1 MSKKPPQP
9 RAEQGGERKVLH
21 RMACRLAPA
30 LALLRRMAQAS
41 ACAMRW
47 LLLMSV
53 ARRPAVNLL
62 LALIALELVVLG
74 IGVTRKLGDAYRWET
89 DLARTHLAV
98 VEAQLLNKGLTD
110 SALTEG
116 SAGIGAAAAD
126 APLPLP
132 DEASDEAPPLRPRD
146 VQTIIEQETGDW
158 GDEGEWN
165 ADEDPVLSAAAAQQ
179 PAEGGEGASSESQ
192 AGEQPATPEDA
203 QARAADDAAEGEPSA
218 EAAAAEDGPV
228 IPGPRALNEEEAAE
242 LDRLIRNGVAA
253 MTEGDMR
260 RCILSFEQG
269 RTIEPNHPALL
280 YYYGLAYDK
289 LLNPNRARE
298 FYMRL
303 FRMRDRAG
311 SYFERASRRLTY
323 GLEQPAAM
331 RGKLAFGPHQLRH
344 SYDEDEGERVSI
356 LLPVL
361 LAPGEEV
368 RPDDLYVTFQAF
380 DIVNGRKIEFARLAK
395 PQMAWEKGKPTWD
408 AWEEN
413 LRIDY
418 HVPPLTQEEL
428 EAYGDLKYYGFTAKL
443 YYKGEPL
450 DCISS
455 PSALILQ
462 EQRLL
467 SRRAHSSHNNLL
479 PDDGLE
485 SAEALPMSDFLQEL
499 ETPQP

>member
-1 MSKKPPQP
+1 MSKTPPQP
-9 RAEQGGERKVLH
+9 KAEPEAGGKAR
-21 RMACRLAPA
+21 RLFVRSLPTA
-30 LALLRRMAQAS
+30 LALLRRMAQAL
-41 ACAMRW
+41 ACGLGRM
-47 LLLMSV
+47 
-53 ARRPAVNLL
+53 ARACMGRRAAVHLL

-98 VEAQLLNKGLTD
+98 VEAQLLSKGLTD

-126 APLPLP
+126 APIELP
-132 DEASDEAPPLRPRD
+132 AQSSDEAPPLRPRD
-146 VQTIIEQETGDW
+146 IQTIIEQETG
-158 GDEGEWN
+158 GWN
-165 ADEDPVLSAAAAQQ
+165 AEDDPVLSAAAQQQTAAHGEDAAAQ
-179 PAEGGEGASSESQ
+179 PAPTEGAQTTAES
-192 AGEQPATPEDA
+192 
-203 QARAADDAAEGEPSA
+203 AAPAAEGEEPTP
-218 EAAAAEDGPV
+218 EATAGADSQAPV
-228 IPGPRALNEEEAAE
+228 IPAPRALNEEETAE
-242 LDRLIRNGVAA
+242 LDRLIRKGVAA
-253 MTEGDMR
+253 MTAGDMR
-260 RCILSFEQG
+260 LCILSFEQA

-298 FYMRL
+298 LYMRV

-323 GLEQPAAM
+323 GLEQPSAM
-331 RGKLAFGPHQLRH
+331 RGKLSFGPHQVRH
-344 SYDEDEGERVSI
+344 RYDENEGESVSI

-395 PQMAWEKGKPTWD
+395 PQMSWERGTPTWAD
-408 AWEEN
+408 WEEN

-418 HVPPLTQEEL
+418 AVPPLTQEEL

-467 SRRAHSSHNNLL
+467 SRRSTPSRNHLL

-485 SAEALPMSDFLQEL
+485 SEEALPITDFLHQL

>member
-1 MSKKPPQP
+1 
-9 RAEQGGERKVLH
+9 
-21 RMACRLAPA
+21 
-30 LALLRRMAQAS
+30 MAQA
-41 ACAMRW
+41 A
-47 LLLMSV
+47 
-53 ARRPAVNLL
+53 ARALGWFLRSLAGRRFAVNLL

-126 APLPLP
+126 APLELP
-132 DEASDEAPPLRPRD
+132 AGSSNEAPPLRPRD
-146 VQTIIEQETGDW
+146 IHTIIEQETGDW
-158 GDEGEWN
+158 NMED
-165 ADEDPVLSAAAAQQ
+165 DPVLSAAAQQTEGSSTATKEAAPASGDADNSAPQ
-179 PAEGGEGASSESQ
+179 PAEAPEAEIPQ
-192 AGEQPATPEDA
+192 EAPDAT
-203 QARAADDAAEGEPSA
+203 
-218 EAAAAEDGPV
+218 V
-228 IPGPRALNEEEAAE
+228 IPAPRELNEDDAAE
-242 LDRLIRNGVAA
+242 LDRLIRKGVAA
-253 MTEGDMR
+253 MTAGDMR
-260 RCILSFEQG
+260 LCILSFEQA
-269 RTIEPNHPALL
+269 RTVEPNHPALL

-323 GLEQPAAM
+323 GLEQPSAM
-331 RGKLAFGPHQLRH
+331 RGKLAFGPHQVRH
-344 SYDEDEGERVSI
+344 SYDEEEGERVSI

-395 PQMAWEKGKPTWD
+395 PQMAWEKGTPTW
-408 AWEEN
+408 AEWEEN

-418 HVPPLTQEEL
+418 AVPPLTQEEL

-467 SRRAHSSHNNLL
+467 SRRASPSHNNLL

-485 SAEALPMSDFLQEL
+485 AEEALPATDFLQEID
-499 ETPQP
+499 PGQP

>member
-1 MSKKPPQP
+1 ML
-9 RAEQGGERKVLH
+9 RALRSILPLLH
-21 RMACRLAPA
+21 RAARAVARGLGG
-30 LALLRRMAQAS
+30 LLRAS
-41 ACAMRW
+41 
-47 LLLMSV
+47 LG
-53 ARRPAVNLL
+53 RRAAASLL

-98 VEAQLLNKGLTD
+98 VEAQLLSKGVMD

-126 APLPLP
+126 APIDLPQ
-132 DEASDEAPPLRPRD
+132 ESSDEAPPLRPRD
-146 VQTIIEQETGDW
+146 IQTIIEQETSG
-158 GDEGEWN
+158 WN
-165 ADEDPVLSAAAAQQ
+165 AEDDPVLSAAAGQQQEKASEGDSAPAAQDA
-179 PAEGGEGASSESQ
+179 PALAEEGAPAAEE
-192 AGEQPATPEDA
+192 GQPT
-203 QARAADDAAEGEPSA
+203 AADS
-218 EAAAAEDGPV
+218 PV
-228 IPGPRALNEEEAAE
+228 IPGPRALSEEEAAE
-242 LDRLIRNGVAA
+242 LDRLIRTGVAA
-253 MTEGDMR
+253 MTAGDMR
-260 RCILSFEQG
+260 RCILSFEQA

-280 YYYGLAYDK
+280 YYYALAFDK

-298 FYMRL
+298 LYMRL
-303 FRMRDRAG
+303 FQMRDRAG

-331 RGKLAFGPHQLRH
+331 RGKLSFGPHQVRH
-344 SYDEDEGERVSI
+344 SYDEDEGESVSI

-395 PQMAWEKGKPTWD
+395 PQMAWEKGTPTW
-408 AWEEN
+408 AEWEEN

-418 HVPPLTQEEL
+418 VVPPLTQEEL

-467 SRRAHSSHNNLL
+467 SRRATSSHNNLL

-485 SAEALPMSDFLQEL
+485 AEEALPATDFLQEL
-499 ETPQP
+499 NTPLP

>member
-1 MSKKPPQP
+1 MSKNQPRP
-9 RAEQGGERKVLH
+9 RAEAGWHRKAGQWLPHALQSLPLLLRYTAQATTCAAGRVL
-21 RMACRLAPA
+21 RSLIGRRFAT
-30 LALLRRMAQAS
+30 ALLFS
-41 ACAMRW
+41 
-47 LLLMSV
+47 LV
-53 ARRPAVNLL
+53 
-62 LALIALELVVLG
+62 ALELVVLG

-98 VEAQLLNKGLTD
+98 VEAQLLSKGMTD

-116 SAGIGAAAAD
+116 SAGIGATAAVQQAQF
-126 APLPLP
+126 PPST
-132 DEASDEAPPLRPRD
+132 SDEAPPLRPRD
-146 VQTIIEQETGDW
+146 IQTIIEQETGGWTEED
-158 GDEGEWN
+158 
-165 ADEDPVLSAAAAQQ
+165 DPVLQAAAGHQADGNGAE
-179 PAEGGEGASSESQ
+179 PAEGEET
-192 AGEQPATPEDA
+192 PADSDTA
-203 QARAADDAAEGEPSA
+203 TTHTAAPSA
-218 EAAAAEDGPV
+218 EPPAAETQPPLAETGSPDNS
-228 IPGPRALNEEEAAE
+228 RSLSEDEAAE
-242 LDRLIRNGVAA
+242 LDRLIRKGISA
-253 MTEGDMR
+253 MTAGDMR
-260 RCILSFEQG
+260 RCILSFEQA
-269 RTIEPNHPALL
+269 RTINPNHPALL

-298 FYMRL
+298 HYMKL
-303 FRMRDRAG
+303 FHMRDRAG

-323 GLEQPAAM
+323 GLEQPSAM
-331 RGKLAFGPHQLRH
+331 RGKLAFGPHQVRH
-344 SYDEDEGERVSI
+344 SYDENEGERVSI

-395 PQMAWEKGKPTWD
+395 PHMAWEKGTPTW
-408 AWEEN
+408 AEWEEN

-418 HVPPLTQEEL
+418 AVPPLTQEEL

-467 SRRAHSSHNNLL
+467 SRRAAAPHNNLL

-485 SAEALPMSDFLQEL
+485 SEEALPAADFLQEL
-499 ETPQP
+499 STPLP

>member
-1 MSKKPPQP
+1 MAWAAAGGLWRMV
-9 RAEQGGERKVLH
+9 RACLG
-21 RMACRLAPA
+21 
-30 LALLRRMAQAS
+30 RR
-41 ACAMRW
+41 
-47 LLLMSV
+47 V
-53 ARRPAVNLL
+53 AVHLL
-62 LALIALELVVLG
+62 LAAIALELVVLG

-126 APLPLP
+126 APIELP
-132 DEASDEAPPLRPRD
+132 SQSSNEAPPLRPRD
-146 VQTIIEQETGDW
+146 IQTIIEQETSG
-158 GDEGEWN
+158 WN
-165 ADEDPVLSAAAAQQ
+165 EEDDPVLSAAAQQ
-179 PAEGGEGASSESQ
+179 QAADSATESEQASA
-192 AGEQPATPEDA
+192 AGETAATEEATNPAATEDEKAAPTPQQDSA
-203 QARAADDAAEGEPSA
+203 PVIPQARALNAD
-218 EAAAAEDGPV
+218 
-228 IPGPRALNEEEAAE
+228 EAAE
-242 LDRLIRNGVAA
+242 LDRLIRKGVAA
-253 MTEGDMR
+253 MTAGDMR
-260 RCILSFEQG
+260 LCILSLEQA

-298 FYMRL
+298 FYTRL
-303 FRMRDRAG
+303 FQMRDRAG

-323 GLEQPAAM
+323 GLEQPSAM
-331 RGKLAFGPHQLRH
+331 RGKLAFGPHQVRH
-344 SYDEDEGERVSI
+344 SYDENEGESVSI

-361 LAPGEEV
+361 LAPGEDV

-395 PQMAWEKGKPTWD
+395 PQMSWEKGTPTWEQ
-408 AWEEN
+408 WEEN

-418 HVPPLTQEEL
+418 VVPPLTQEEL

-467 SRRAHSSHNNLL
+467 SRRANSPRNNLL

-485 SAEALPMSDFLQEL
+485 SEEALPASDFLQEL
-499 ETPQP
+499 HTPLP

>member
-1 MSKKPPQP
+1 MSKP
-9 RAEQGGERKVLH
+9 RSKAEPARKT
-21 RMACRLAPA
+21 
-30 LALLRRMAQAS
+30 LALLHRAALAFARAAGCLLRACLGRR
-41 ACAMRW
+41 
-47 LLLMSV
+47 V
-53 ARRPAVNLL
+53 AVNLL

-98 VEAQLLNKGLTD
+98 VEAQLLSKGLSD

-126 APLPLP
+126 APIEMPP
-132 DEASDEAPPLRPRD
+132 QSSNEAPPLRPRD
-146 VQTIIEQETGDW
+146 IQTIVEQETG
-158 GDEGEWN
+158 EWSIE
-165 ADEDPVLSAAAAQQ
+165 DDPVLSAAAQQQTDHTAAEESDTTPAESPGTEESAAPQ
-179 PAEGGEGASSESQ
+179 PAPQE
-192 AGEQPATPEDA
+192 
-203 QARAADDAAEGEPSA
+203 A
-218 EAAAAEDGPV
+218 EATV
-228 IPGPRALNEEEAAE
+228 IPPPRKLSEDDAAE

-253 MTEGDMR
+253 MTAGDMR
-260 RCILSFEQG
+260 RCILSLEQA
-269 RTIEPNHPALL
+269 RTLEPNHPALL

-289 LLNPNRARE
+289 LLNPDRARE

-303 FRMRDRAG
+303 FQMRDRAG

-323 GLEQPAAM
+323 GLEQPGAM

-344 SYDEDEGERVSI
+344 SYDENEGETVSI

-361 LAPGEEV
+361 LSPGEEV

-395 PQMAWEKGKPTWD
+395 PQMAWEKGTPTW
-408 AWEEN
+408 AQWEEN

-418 HVPPLTQEEL
+418 RVPPLTQEEL

-467 SRRAHSSHNNLL
+467 SRRANGAHNNLL

-485 SAEALPMSDFLQEL
+485 SEEALPATDFLQHL
-499 ETPQP
+499 DTPQP